1 MMLLENVRKYDL
13 GFRVYP
19 FVLGNVKKG
28 KKTEVQCRLDN
39 TLG

>member
-19 FVLGNVKKG
+19 FVLDTVKRG
-28 KKTEVQCRLDN
+28 KN
-39 TLG
+39 